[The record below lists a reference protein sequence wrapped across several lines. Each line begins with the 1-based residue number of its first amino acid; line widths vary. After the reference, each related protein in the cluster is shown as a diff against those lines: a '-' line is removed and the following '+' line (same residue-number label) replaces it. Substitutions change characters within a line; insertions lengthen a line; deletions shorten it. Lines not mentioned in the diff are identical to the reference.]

1 MHSAWEQTMSF
12 HLRARQ
18 HLAPVEPTTL
28 VGRFVSLVPL
38 SPAHAPDL
46 FACTPPDT
54 FAYFSTVP
62 PSHTPEGLEAYIR
75 RLISDPGRLH
85 FAVIDLSPGDTQGRA
100 IGSTSYYDIRPSHL
114 GLEIGF
120 TWYGASARGTA
131 VNPESKRLLLAHA
144 FEALN
149 AERVAF
155 RTDARNQRS
164 RRAIAKLGATEEG
177 VLRHH
182 LLMHDGAWR
191 DTVYFSILRD
201 EWPSVRASLDARL
214 RALG

>member
-1 MHSAWEQTMSF
+1 MNE
-12 HLRARQ
+12 HLRDRQ

-28 VGRFVSLVPL
+28 AGRFVSLVPL
-38 SPAHAPDL
+38 TPAHAPDL

-54 FAYFSTVP
+54 FAYFSAVP
-62 PSHTPEGLEAYIR
+62 LSHTLEGMEAYIR
-75 RLISDPGRLH
+75 KLASDPGRLH
-85 FAVIDLSPGDTQGRA
+85 FAVIDASPGDTHGKA
-100 IGSTSYYDIRPSHL
+100 IGSTSYYDIRPAHL

-131 VNPESKRLLLAHA
+131 ANPESKRLLLSHA
-144 FEALN
+144 FETLG

-155 RTDARNQRS
+155 RTDARNLRS

-191 DTVYFSILRD
+191 DTVYFSILRE
-201 EWPSVRASLDARL
+201 EWPGVHAALVARL
-214 RALG
+214 RAFA